1 MKQLFYLAFF
11 FLAFLSLSW
20 VFGPQAARDVYQS
33 WTTSAG
39 SNDGIRYSSGNEI
52 NKNNVG
58 KLQVAWIYD
67 TQDNAQ
73 RTAIPTTPIMLDGIL
88 YGVSPQL
95 NLFALDAATGEELWV
110 FKPLDPTAKGSIRG
124 IAYWQNKNG
133 SDKRIFY
140 STGPY
145 LYAVNAVNGMI
156 KKDFGQGGFI
166 DLCKELDGD
175 YPDGSASG
183 NAAPTIY
190 KDLLIT
196 SMRVSEGS
204 DAIPGHIR
212 AFDVIT
218 GKRKWIFHTIPR
230 PGERGYETWE
240 DKDAWKRVGGANN
253 WAGMALDEKRGIVY
267 VPTGSASP
275 DFYGANRKG
284 SNLYANSLIALNAS
298 TGKYIWHFQVVH
310 HDLWDRDLPANPN
323 LVTIKKDGKSIEAV
337 AQITKHGYIFIFD
350 RLTGKPVFPINEV
363 PVPASDLPGEKA
375 WPTQP
380 IPTLPEPFARQKF
393 DLNEIS
399 DRSPQIR
406 KDLIAE
412 FSKYKSG
419 REFIPPSFQGG
430 ITFPGFDGGG
440 EWGGSAVD
448 PATQIMYI
456 SSTELPWWTQMV
468 PNPALNKI
476 SGKTFK
482 EVGKSVYAKYC
493 ISCHGPEL
501 KGNGIAF
508 PSLLGLNKKY
518 NEHQVRQIIDNGRNM
533 MPSFRQILEP
543 EKGPLITFLLDL
555 EDKEAPPL
563 RPGSVPL
570 PERDIAP
577 LYTMNGYHRFYDKE
591 GYPGIKPPWGT
602 LNAVNLSTGKLLWKV
617 PLGEFEE
624 LKKQGYPNSGTEIYG
639 GPVVTNGGIVFVA
652 ATQDEKIRAFDKHTG
667 KMLWEAKLPAAGFA
681 TPAVYTINKKQY
693 VVIAAGGG
701 KLGMRS
707 GTQYVAFALK

>member
-1 MKQLFYLAFF
+1 MKRIIYILCTIIF
-11 FLAFLSLSW
+11 FLAASW
-20 VFGPQAARDVYQS
+20 IPPVKDIYQS
-33 WTTSAG
+33 WSTFAG

-52 NKNNVG
+52 NTQNVS
-58 KLQVAWIYD
+58 KLQVAWVYD
-67 TQDNAQ
+67 TQDQAEK
-73 RTAIPTTPIMLDGIL
+73 TTIPTTPIMLDGIL

-95 NLFALDAATGEELWV
+95 SLFALDAATGKERWV

-124 IAYWQNKNG
+124 IAFWQNKNG

-156 KKDFGQGGFI
+156 RKEFGQGGFI
-166 DLCKELDGD
+166 DLRKDLDGD

-204 DAIPGHIR
+204 DALPGHIR

-230 PGERGYETWE
+230 PGEPGYETWE

-284 SNLYANSLIALNAS
+284 SNLYANSLIALNAN
-298 TGKYIWHFQVVH
+298 TGKYIWHFQVIH

-337 AQITKHGYIFIFD
+337 AQITKHGYIFMFD
-350 RLTGKPVFPINEV
+350 RLSGKPVFPINEV
-363 PVPASDLPGEKA
+363 PVPASDLPGEMA
-375 WPTQP
+375 WPSQP

-393 DLNEIS
+393 DLDEIS

-419 REFIPPSFQGG
+419 KEFIPPSIQGG

-456 SSTELPWWTQMV
+456 SSTELPWWTQMG

-476 SGKTFK
+476 RGKTFK
-482 EVGKSVYAKYC
+482 EVGRSVYVKYC

-501 KGNGIAF
+501 KGNGVAF
-508 PSLLGLNKKY
+508 PSLVGLNKKY
-518 NEHQVRQIIDNGRNM
+518 NEQQVRQIIDNGRNM

-543 EKGPLITFLLDL
+543 EKGPLITFLLEL
-555 EDKEAPPL
+555 EDKKAPSQ

-570 PERDIAP
+570 QERDITP
-577 LYTMNGYHRFYDKE
+577 LYTMNGFHRFYDKD

-617 PLGEFEE
+617 PLGEFDE
-624 LKKQGYPNSGTEIYG
+624 LKKQGFPNSGTEIYG
-639 GPVVTNGGIVFVA
+639 GPVVTKGGIVFVA
-652 ATQDEKIRAFDKHTG
+652 ATQDEKIRAFDKSSG
-667 KMLWEAKLPAAGFA
+667 KVLWEAKLPAAGFA

-707 GTQYVAFALK
+707 GTKYVAFALK

>member
-1 MKQLFYLAFF
+1 MKALFYLTIL
-11 FLAFLSLSW
+11 LAFVSASW
-20 VFGPQAARDVYQS
+20 VFSPPYTKDIYQS
-33 WTTSAG
+33 WSTSAG
-39 SNDGIRYSSGNEI
+39 SNDGIRYSSGDEI
-52 NKNNVG
+52 NTKNVS
-58 KLQVAWIYD
+58 KLELAWVYD
-67 TQDNAQ
+67 TQDKAEK
-73 RTAIPTTPIMLDGIL
+73 TTIPTTPIMLDGIL

-95 NLFALDAATGEELWV
+95 NLFALDAASGKERWV

-124 IAYWQNKNG
+124 IAFWQNKDG

-156 KKDFGQGGFI
+156 RKDFGQGGFI
-166 DLCKELDGD
+166 DLRKDLDGD
-175 YPDGSASG
+175 YSDGSASG

-218 GKRKWIFHTIPR
+218 GKRKWIFHTIPQ

-337 AQITKHGYIFIFD
+337 AQITKHGYIFMFD
-350 RLTGKPVFPINEV
+350 RLTGKPVFPINEI
-363 PVPASDLPGEKA
+363 PVPASDLPGEEA
-375 WPTQP
+375 SPTQP
-380 IPTLPEPFARQKF
+380 IPTLPEPFARQKL
-393 DLNEIS
+393 DLDEIS
-399 DRSPQIR
+399 DRSPQIH

-501 KGNGIAF
+501 KGNGVAF
-508 PSLLGLNKKY
+508 PSLIGLNKKY
-518 NEHQVRQIIDNGRNM
+518 NQQQVRQIIDNGRNM
-533 MPSFRQILEP
+533 MPSFRHILEQ
-543 EKGPLITFLLDL
+543 ERDPLITFLLDL
-555 EDKEAPPL
+555 EDKEALPQ
-563 RPGSVPL
+563 RPGSISL
-570 PERDIAP
+570 PEKDITP
-577 LYTMNGYHRFYDKE
+577 LYTMNGYHRFYDKD

-639 GPVVTNGGIVFVA
+639 GPVVTKGGIVFVA
-652 ATQDEKIRAFDKHTG
+652 ATQDEKIRAFDKSSG
-667 KMLWEAKLPAAGFA
+667 KVLWEAKLPAAGFA

-707 GTQYVAFALK
+707 GTKYVAFALK

>member
-1 MKQLFYLAFF
+1 MKRILYILCAVIL
-11 FLAFLSLSW
+11 FLAGSW
-20 VFGPQAARDVYQS
+20 IPPVKDIYQS
-33 WTTSAG
+33 WSTFAG

-52 NKNNVG
+52 NTQNVS
-58 KLQVAWIYD
+58 KLQVAWVYD
-67 TQDNAQ
+67 TQDRAEK
-73 RTAIPTTPIMLDGIL
+73 TTIPTTPIILDGIL

-95 NLFALDAATGEELWV
+95 SLFALDAATGKERWV

-124 IAYWQNKNG
+124 IAFWQNKNG

-145 LYAVNAVNGMI
+145 LYAVNAVNGI
-156 KKDFGQGGFI
+156 IRKEFGQGGFI
-166 DLCKELDGD
+166 DLRKDLDGD
-175 YPDGSASG
+175 YPYGSASG

-204 DAIPGHIR
+204 DALPGHIR

-230 PGERGYETWE
+230 PGEPGYETWE

-298 TGKYIWHFQVVH
+298 TGKYIWHFQVIH

-337 AQITKHGYIFIFD
+337 AQITKHGYIFMFD
-350 RLTGKPVFPINEV
+350 RQNGKPVFPINEV
-363 PVPASDLPGEKA
+363 PVPASDLPGEMA

-393 DLNEIS
+393 DLDEIS

-419 REFIPPSFQGG
+419 KEFIPPSIQGG

-456 SSTELPWWTQMV
+456 SSTELPWWTQMG

-476 SGKTFK
+476 RGKTFK
-482 EVGKSVYAKYC
+482 EVGRSVYVKYC

-501 KGNGIAF
+501 KGNGVAF
-508 PSLLGLNKKY
+508 PSLVGLNKKY
-518 NEHQVRQIIDNGRNM
+518 NEQQVRQIIDNGRNM

-543 EKGPLITFLLDL
+543 EKGPLITFLLEM
-555 EDKEAPPL
+555 EDKEAPSQ
-563 RPGSVPL
+563 RPGSEPL
-570 PERDIAP
+570 SERDITP
-577 LYTMNGYHRFYDKE
+577 LYTMNGYHRFYDKD

-624 LKKQGYPNSGTEIYG
+624 LKKQGLPNSGTEIYG
-639 GPVVTNGGIVFVA
+639 GPVVTKGGIVFVA
-652 ATQDEKIRAFDKHTG
+652 ATQDEKIRAFDKSSG
-667 KMLWEAKLPAAGFA
+667 KVLWEAKLPAAGFA

-707 GTQYVAFALK
+707 GTKYVAFALK